1 MLDESQYNEKMYRKY
16 LKLKNQFNSIGNRID
31 NLNNKVSSLKA
42 IIEENILV
50 DDKCLEE
57 ENLDDIVDTL
67 NDISSSIK
75 GNIIY
80 KINSEML
87 QYM

>member
-31 NLNNKVSSLKA
+31 NLSNKVSSLKA

>member
-31 NLNNKVSSLKA
+31 NLSNKVSSLKA

-75 GNIIY
+75 ENIIY